1 MDLDQGWVPH
11 PLRLPQNSEAFDSR
25 MFQGLHFS
33 NLACW
38 SEPSLCNMLCE
49 PCAAACPLCREHPE
63 SGCHT
68 ASGAAG
74 QQAEHVVPVGDS
86 LGVGDRAVA
95 LPSEHEPQWG
105 IAHKTPGL
113 LATGTT
119 GWPGIPFPSSCKK
132 PQVNSKSVQRKVNR
146 LLLYLRL
153 QWPVFLLHSSVML
166 SYSLVC
172 MCNLF
177 ATPPWG

>member
-1 MDLDQGWVPH
+1 MDLDRGWVPH
-11 PLRLPQNSEAFDSR
+11 PLRLPQNSEVFDSR

-74 QQAEHVVPVGDS
+74 QEAEHVVPVGDG

-95 LPSEHEPQWG
+95 LPLEHEPQWG
-105 IAHKTPGL
+105 IAHKTETHQG
-113 LATGTT
+113 
-119 GWPGIPFPSSCKK
+119 F
-132 PQVNSKSVQRKVNR
+132 
-146 LLLYLRL
+146 
-153 QWPVFLLHSSVML
+153 
-166 SYSLVC
+166 
-172 MCNLF
+172 
-177 ATPPWG
+177 